1 MMANNI
7 KIKNNNNGLS
17 YLNRDFI
24 NEDYKYNNNN
34 NTNNKGMNFNCSITQ
49 SQQEFINA
57 VNDLHNTIDKLNI

>member
-1 MMANNI
+1 MMAYNI

-17 YLNRDFI
+17 YLGRDFI
-24 NEDYKYNNNN
+24 NEDCKYNNN